1 MAAAAQRRSEQS
13 LNAVRGNVLSQRSVA
28 DLQRMT
34 AEAEQQLSARDGFE
48 FEDGHRG
55 SGNWRPILDQ
65 NAVQLLRTLQTHQSV
80 RYTLGTNNS
89 DASMS
94 VLGEITQRNEVYGTT
109 RCVRK
114 IVPPQPWQRL
124 TSPSRGPL
132 TERWLA
138 LAGSWSTEQAVR
150 QLFSRRCG
158 STLQL
163 ESITA
168 VCHETSLT
176 AFNAGSLGADA
187 DPNPDRLSDALL
199 FHGTRTDGNVANIL
213 AEGLK
218 LRFAKS
224 EEHRTLGRRS
234 MHRRARMA
242 ASCFYAASTSPAAD
256 TTRTCSSPSTVS
268 TRSRRWRFSGC

>member
-80 RYTLGTNNS
+80 RYTLGTNKHA
-89 DASMS
+89 ASMS
-94 VLGEITQRNEVYGTT
+94 IGTT

-176 AFNAGSLGADA
+176 ARSL
-187 DPNPDRLSDALL
+187 N
-199 FHGTRTDGNVANIL
+199 FRTVNIL
-213 AEGLK
+213 S
-218 LRFAKS
+218 LRPRG
-224 EEHRTLGRRS
+224 ELWRRS
-234 MHRRARMA
+234 KFAQIRRRAPDDSTASVRPVHVRPGCSRALPSCCPVA
-242 ASCFYAASTSPAAD
+242 A
-256 TTRTCSSPSTVS
+256 
-268 TRSRRWRFSGC
+268 

>member
-13 LNAVRGNVLSQRSVA
+13 LDAVRGNVLSQRSVA
-28 DLQRMT
+28 DLQQRMT
-34 AEAEQQLSARDGFE
+34 AEISKRLSAEQQLSTRDGFE

-55 SGNWRPILDQ
+55 NGNWRPILDQ

-80 RYTLGTNNS
+80 RYTLGTNKYA
-89 DASMS
+89 ASMS
-94 VLGEITQRNEVYGTT
+94 IGTT

-114 IVPPQPWQRL
+114 IVPPQPWQRMPIP
-124 TSPSRGPL
+124 TRGPL

-176 AFNAGSLGADA
+176 AFNAGSSGPTL
-187 DPNPDRLSDALL
+187 
-199 FHGTRTDGNVANIL
+199 TRTPIVYPTRCSSMAR
-213 AEGLK
+213 AQTAMSPTSW
-218 LRFAKS
+218 RRVSSSASRTPRVCS
-224 EEHRTLGRRS
+224 EAAYTEHRTLGRRS

-256 TTRTCSSPSTVS
+256 TTKRPLEME
-268 TRSRRWRFSGC
+268 

>member
-1 MAAAAQRRSEQS
+1 
-13 LNAVRGNVLSQRSVA
+13 
-28 DLQRMT
+28 
-34 AEAEQQLSARDGFE
+34 
-48 FEDGHRG
+48 
-55 SGNWRPILDQ
+55 
-65 NAVQLLRTLQTHQSV
+65 
-80 RYTLGTNNS
+80 
-89 DASMS
+89 MS
-94 VLGEITQRNEVYGTT
+94 VGTT

-114 IVPPQPWQRL
+114 IVPPQPWQRMPIP
-124 TSPSRGPL
+124 TRGPL

-187 DPNPDRLSDALL
+187 DPNPNRLSDALL

-218 LRFAKS
+218 LRFANASGMLGGGIYGAPDPRKAS
-224 EEHRTLGRRS
+224 QYAPQGTHGRFMFLCRFNLAGSRHHQNMQFAEYCVYEESKVAVLWMLKIR
-234 MHRRARMA
+234 
-242 ASCFYAASTSPAAD
+242 
-256 TTRTCSSPSTVS
+256 
-268 TRSRRWRFSGC
+268 